1 MRERKTR
8 IRRNIRRVLILLY
21 SLCFS
26 MPFVQIRNVYIEKQK
41 KQRTKAEFNRKERTV
56 RESEQ

>member
-1 MRERKTR
+1 MGIEREKDKNKKKYKEGT
-8 IRRNIRRVLILLY
+8 
-21 SLCFS
+21 LCFS
-26 MPFVQIRNVYIEKQK
+26 MPFVQIINVYIEKQK